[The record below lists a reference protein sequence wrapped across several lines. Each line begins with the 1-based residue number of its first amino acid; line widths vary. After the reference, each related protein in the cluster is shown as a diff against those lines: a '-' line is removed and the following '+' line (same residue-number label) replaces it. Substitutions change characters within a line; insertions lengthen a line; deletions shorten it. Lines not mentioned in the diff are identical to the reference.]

1 MRIVNKDYCMTNVE
15 DLKWQVFKAYI
26 DNMQGGGCYEPYRVY
41 HIEGSNRFLEICK
54 DNSHEIVSCAT
65 YTIDE
70 LIKNWKSDILTDYDL
85 GFISHEAVTKMGI
98 VIPKKGVKNG

>member
-1 MRIVNKDYCMTNVE
+1 MKIVNKDYCMTNVE

-41 HIEGSNRFLEICK
+41 HIEGSNRFLEICE
-54 DNSHEIVSCAT
+54 DNRHEIVSYAT

-70 LIKNWKSDILTDYDL
+70 LINNWKHDILIDYDG
-85 GFISHEAVTKMGI
+85 GFIERDAVTKMGI
-98 VIPKKGVKNG
+98 VISMKGD